1 MSKAFVCGNG
11 VSRKDIDLSK
21 LKSHGSIYGCNAMY
35 REFAPDCLIATD
47 RAISEQIQKS
57 GYSKT
62 HRFYTRR
69 PLAGFGAVMLPKKYY
84 GNSSGPNAIALAA
97 LDGHETIYLLG
108 FDMGP
113 TVNAKFNNVYAGSEF
128 YKPIDAA
135 PTYTGN
141 WIRQI
146 SAIALDFPTAKFI
159 RVLGSTTAKIAD
171 FSKLKNFQHIAIS
184 EFCSAMT

>member
-1 MSKAFVCGNG
+1 MSIAFVCGNG

-21 LKSHGSIYGCNAMY
+21 LKLHGSIYGCNAMY

>member
-21 LKSHGSIYGCNAMY
+21 LTLNGLIYGCNAMY
-35 REFAPDCLIATD
+35 REFEPDCLIATD

-69 PLAGFGAVMLPKKYY
+69 PLAGLGAVALPKKYY

-97 LDGHETIYLLG
+97 LDGHKTIYLLG

-113 TVNAKFNNVYAGSEF
+113 TVNTKFNNMYAGSEF
-128 YKPIDAA
+128 YKSIDAA

-141 WIRQI
+141 WIKQI
-146 SAIALDFPTAKFI
+146 SAIANDFPTATFI

-171 FSKLKNFQHIAIS
+171 FGKLKNFQHITID
-184 EFCSAMT
+184 EFCSTML